1 MASKSL
7 DGRASRL
14 FKESFMPRWIAFD
27 QKTVERLRERLPRA
41 QVFEHGARNVADYVT
56 GGPETL
62 VTVLPLDSGNEAAV
76 AVFRQRGAH
85 QKTAAA
91 QSASPRAR
99 AASSQPQSGTG
110 KTPAAQV
117 RPGGFLGLRDEV
129 FEEEQRP
136 RQKKTWWQRFWDE
149 DE

>member
-1 MASKSL
+1 
-7 DGRASRL
+7 
-14 FKESFMPRWIAFD
+14 MPRWIAFD

-62 VTVLPLDSGNEAAV
+62 VTVLPLDSSNEAAV

-91 QSASPRAR
+91 QSAPTHVRPAW
-99 AASSQPQSGTG
+99 SQPEPG
-110 KTPAAQV
+110 QV
-117 RPGGFLGLRDEV
+117 RPGGFLGLRDEAV
-129 FEEEQRP
+129 FEEERRP